1 MKRYGIRLLALLI
14 VFSLLVPSLEF
25 PFPVYGVQ
33 AESFI
38 RIEEGKLYETLIEET
53 LISEELLSQQYIR
66 EHLIYEEN
74 IYEYRID
81 EDIIAQAYVYETK
94 VGVNTTSEMVG
105 ILPRQI
111 DDYEIDWPA
120 VIGKFAVGTAIIVTV
135 GVVHHFTKGVSSYFI
150 MATPAQVAKDAFI
163 GGAIGA
169 ALNVVIH
176 DILNGKTVEAG
187 AIKYAI
193 EGFADGYMWGAIG
206 SVLKVAGKNFKRL
219 KAFKT
224 ATGGALKIKLDGTV
238 LDAAGNAIGKAYY
251 DSKNLWHLVD
261 EVAKTTRVFDQAGKE
276 LLSMAGA
283 GLPANSAL
291 RLGADAAFKLCYTD
305 ANGVIFRVGDELL
318 PNMTYVIDG
327 ITYMTD
333 KYGRIV
339 STEFTQLTLKDG
351 ARQLIADSRY
361 CIGHG
366 EARTGDDLGHLIAD
380 MFNGDN
386 TMANI
391 VLMDGHVN
399 KSPVKAIELSWKK
412 AIQAGKQVSGRI
424 DIAYSGR
431 KFRPTGFTYSYDIGE
446 GLVTKLIANH

>member
-14 VFSLLVPSLEF
+14 VASLFIPTLEI
-25 PFPVYGVQ
+25 PFPVYSVL

-38 RIEEGKLYETLIEET
+38 RIEEGKMEEALIEES
-53 LISEELLSQQYIR
+53 LVSEELLSQQYIR
-66 EHLIYEEN
+66 EHLIYEDDL
-74 IYEYRID
+74 YEYRLN
-81 EDIIAQAYVYETK
+81 EDIIAQAYVFETK
-94 VGVNTTSEMVG
+94 VSVNTTSEMVG

-120 VIGKFAVGTAIIVTV
+120 VIGKFAVGTAIIITV
-135 GVVHHFTKGVSSYFI
+135 GVVHHVTKGASSYFI
-150 MATPAQVAKDAFI
+150 MATPADVARDAFV

-169 ALNVVIH
+169 ALDVVIH
-176 DILNGKTVEAG
+176 DILNGKTVEPG

-193 EGFADGYMWGAIG
+193 EGFADGFMWGAIG

-238 LDAAGNAIGKAYY
+238 LDAAGNVVGKAYY

-261 EVAKTTRVFDQAGKE
+261 EVAQTTRAFDKAGKE

-283 GLPANSAL
+283 GLPANSTL

-327 ITYMTD
+327 VTYMTD

-339 STEFTQLTLKDG
+339 STEFAQLTLKDG
-351 ARQLIADSRY
+351 ARQVIADSRM

-366 EARTGDDLGHLIAD
+366 EARVGDDLGHLVAD

-399 KSPVKAIELSWKK
+399 KSPVKAIELSWKR
-412 AIQAGKQVSGRI
+412 AIQEGKQVSGRI
-424 DIAYSGR
+424 DISYAGH
-431 KFRPTGFTYSYDIGE
+431 KFRPSEFIYSYDIGE
-446 GLVTKLIANH
+446 GLVTKVITNH

>member
-25 PFPVYGVQ
+25 PLPVYGAQ

-38 RIEEGKLYETLIEET
+38 RIEEGKLDETLIEES
-53 LISEELLSQQYIR
+53 LVSEEYLSQQYIR
-66 EHLIYEEN
+66 EHLIYEDD

-81 EDIIAQAYVYETK
+81 EDVIAQAYIFETK
-94 VGVNTTSEMVG
+94 VSVNTTSEMVE

-120 VIGKFAVGTAIIVTV
+120 VIGKFAVGTAIIIAV
-135 GVVHHFTKGVSSYFI
+135 GVVHHVTGGSAYFV
-150 MATPAQVAKDAFI
+150 MATPAEVARDALI
-163 GGAIGA
+163 GGAFGA
-169 ALNVVIH
+169 ALDVLIH
-176 DILNGKTVEAG
+176 DIINGKTVETG

-193 EGFADGYMWGAIG
+193 EGFADGFMWGAIG

-219 KAFKT
+219 KAFKA

-238 LDAAGNAIGKAYY
+238 LDAAGNAVGKAYY

-261 EVAKTTRVFDQAGKE
+261 EVAKTTRVFDQAGRE

-339 STEFTQLTLKDG
+339 STEFAQLTLKDG
-351 ARQLIADSRY
+351 ARQLIADSRF

-399 KSPVKAIELSWKK
+399 KSPVKAIELSLKK

-424 DIAYSGR
+424 DIAYSGH
-431 KFRPTGFTYSYDIGE
+431 KFRPTEFIYSYDIGE